1 MAQPSYAIEYLG
13 AISAQSG
20 KLYTSADVILAFPTA
35 TCMKMKTEGVKV
47 SVNGTD
53 AFLTSYDDESY
64 ITAEHTYIFS
74 KDCTI
79 AIGRYRVV
87 S

>member
-1 MAQPSYAIEYLG
+1 MAQPSYAIEYIG
-13 AISAQSG
+13 AIRAIRGKTYLSAN
-20 KLYTSADVILAFPTA
+20 ILTQFPNA
-35 TCMKMKTEGVKV
+35 TCMKMKSDGVSV

-53 AFLTSYDDESY
+53 AFLTSFNDESF
-64 ITAEHTYIFS
+64 ITTGHTYIFD